1 MYEILYRSQ
10 LGRLIASLI
19 ARPGISRAAGLIMD
33 SAVSRVMIKPFIKIN
48 GIDMTQAAPKKYA
61 SFNDF
66 FTRRL
71 VDGARPFETD
81 KNVLPSPSD
90 GLLTVYPVTSKGIFT
105 VKGTPYTVETLLEDE
120 ALSKS
125 FEGGWALIFR
135 LTPSHYHRYA
145 FPDDGRIVKTKRI
158 QGVFH
163 TVRPEALE
171 TLPVFKTNTR
181 EYALLET
188 ENFGRMIYM
197 EVGATMVGRIQN
209 DITSGNFNRGQEKG
223 RFEFGGSTV
232 ILIMEK
238 GKCAPLDEIN
248 KDMENGREYPVK
260 MGQKVCFK
268 QPHGD
273 NR

>member
-1 MYEILYRSQ
+1 MYEILYRSK
-10 LGRLIASLI
+10 LGRCIASIL

-33 SAVSRVMIKPFIKIN
+33 SAVSRVMIKPFIKSN
-48 GIDMTQAAPKKYA
+48 HIDMREAAPRKYT

-71 VDGARPFETD
+71 LDGARPFEKD
-81 KNVLPSPSD
+81 KNILPSPCD
-90 GLLTVYPVTSKGIFT
+90 GLLSVYPVTQKGIFT
-105 VKGTPYTVETLLEDE
+105 VKGTPYTLETLLEDKV
-120 ALSKS
+120 LSET

-135 LTPSHYHRYA
+135 LTPAHYHRYA
-145 FPDDGRIVKTKRI
+145 FPDDGRIVKLKRI

-171 TLPVFKTNTR
+171 NMPVFKTNTR
-181 EYALLET
+181 EYMCLDT

-209 DITSGNFNRGQEKG
+209 DVTHGNFTRGQEKG

-232 ILIMEK
+232 ILITEK
-238 GKCAPLDEIN
+238 GTCAPLDEII
-248 KDMENGREYPVK
+248 KTADAGKEYPVK
-260 MGQKVCFK
+260 MGQSVCQRSK
-268 QPHGD
+268 HGD
-273 NR
+273 NQ

>member
-1 MYEILYRSQ
+1 MYEILYRSK
-10 LGRLIASLI
+10 LGRLMASLI

-33 SAVSRVMIKPFIKIN
+33 SGVSRVVIKPFIKIN
-48 GIDMTQAAPKKYA
+48 GIDMTEAAPKKYL

-81 KNVLPSPSD
+81 KGVLPSPCD
-90 GLLTVYPVTSKGIFT
+90 GLLTVYPVSRKGIFT
-105 VKGTPYTVETLLEDE
+105 VKGTPYTMETLLEDQ
-120 ALSKS
+120 ALSKA

-145 FPDDGRIVKTKRI
+145 FPDHGQIVKSKRI

-171 TLPVFKTNTR
+171 NLPVFKTNTR

-209 DITSGNFNRGQEKG
+209 DVKAGAFTCGQEKG

-232 ILIMEK
+232 ILITEK
-238 GKCAPLDEIN
+238 GKCAPLDEMI
-248 KDMENGREYPVK
+248 KDTESGREYPIK
-260 MGQKVCFK
+260 MGQKVCHT
-268 QPHGD
+268 PSHGD
-273 NR
+273 KK